1 MEILTADVWIIGS
14 GAAGLMAAITA
25 RAEGADV
32 AVLGKRAPG
41 GGTATTLSVGAFAGP
56 WEGLDVDRYLELTL
70 NAGRGLNRVEM
81 IEIMA
86 RESGDRFR
94 DLLAWGMNATSEK
107 GHFLAKPAQQAADQ
121 APVFGREIV
130 RCLSAKAEEMGVR
143 FVSHSVVRR
152 LAADDSGISMVAYS
166 ARRQGWFGLKG
177 NAVVLAAGGAGGLY
191 LHHDN
196 PQSITGDAYTLA
208 FEAGVELMDMEF
220 VQFYPVAIAEPKLP
234 SFLMAPDGVD
244 LGEVV
249 NSDGEDIYQ
258 KYDITARPAGTHS
271 RDKFAQALFNEIEIE
286 GREVFLDL
294 TRVSKETWCANPVS
308 AVNWGYLNRK
318 YKAFDKPF
326 RIAPLAHFACG
337 GAITD
342 EHGATSVPGLFS
354 AGEASGGAHG
364 ANRMGGNALTEC
376 IVFGH
381 RAGTAAARHAGSSEA
396 RSQDLKALMP
406 MVSSGDPRSD
416 VDALKLELREVMWRY
431 GGISRSSEGLA
442 TGLEKVREIAD
453 QAHRTRGV
461 NEPKQ
466 MEKFIELQLATGA
479 AELILEA
486 AGRRQE
492 SRGVHARTDFPEADD
507 AAWLGHLCLRQGE
520 AGTDWRFEPLSDA
533 AGADTA

>member
-1 MEILTADVWIIGS
+1 METMTADVWIIGS

-41 GGTATTLSVGAFAGP
+41 GGTSTTLSVGVFAGP
-56 WEGLDVDRYLELTL
+56 WEGLDVDRYLALTL
-70 NAGRGLNRVEM
+70 DAGRGLNRVDM

-86 RESGDRFR
+86 EESGDRFR
-94 DLLAWGMNATSEK
+94 DLLAWGMKANSAN
-107 GHFLAKPAQQAADQ
+107 GNFMAKPAQQAADE
-121 APVFGREIV
+121 APIFGREIV

-143 FVSHSVVRR
+143 FVNHSVVRR
-152 LAADDSGISMVAYS
+152 LQADADGVSMVAYS
-166 ARRQGWFGLKG
+166 ARQKGWFGMTG
-177 NAVVLAAGGAGGLY
+177 GAVVLAAGGAGALY

-196 PQSITGDAYTLA
+196 PQSISGDSYTLA
-208 FEAGVELMDMEF
+208 FEAGAELADMEF

-249 NSDGEDIYQ
+249 NSDGEDIYR
-258 KYDITARPAGTHS
+258 KYDITARPAGIHS
-271 RDKFAQALFNEIEIE
+271 RDAFAQALFNEIEIE

-294 TRVSKETWCANPVS
+294 TAVSKETWCATPIS
-308 AVNWGYLNRK
+308 AVNWGYLNRR
-318 YKAFDKPF
+318 YKAFDKPI

-342 EHGATSVPGLFS
+342 AHCATSVPGLYS

-381 RAGTAAARHAGSSEA
+381 RAGTAAAKYAAGQQVRGDDSA
-396 RSQDLKALMP
+396 KLMP
-406 MVSSGDPRSD
+406 AVAEGDPRSD
-416 VDALKLELREVMWRY
+416 ADALKLELREVMWRY
-431 GGISRSSEGLA
+431 GGISRSREGIA
-442 TGLEKVREIAD
+442 SGLEKVREIAD
-453 QAHRTRGV
+453 QAHRTRGI
-461 NEPKQ
+461 NEPQQ

-486 AGRRQE
+486 ASRRE
-492 SRGVHARTDFPEADD
+492 ETRGVHLRSDFPEADD
-507 AAWLGHLCLRQGE
+507 DQWLGHLCVQQSE
-520 AGTDWRFEPLSDA
+520 AGADWRFEPLEQSP
-533 AGADTA
+533 

>member
-1 MEILTADVWIIGS
+1 METLTADVWIIGS

-41 GGTATTLSVGAFAGP
+41 GGTSTTLSVGAFAGP
-56 WEGLDVDRYLELTL
+56 WEGLDVDKYLALTL
-70 NAGRGLNRVEM
+70 NAGRGLNRVDM

-86 RESGDRFR
+86 EEAGDRFR
-94 DLLAWGMNATSEK
+94 DLLAWGMNATSDK
-107 GHFLAKPAQQAADQ
+107 GHFPAKPAEQAADQ

-130 RCLSAKAEEMGVR
+130 RCLSAKAEGMGVR
-143 FVSHSVVRR
+143 FVNHSVVRR
-152 LAADDSGISMVAYS
+152 LEANDDGISMVAYS
-166 ARRQGWFGLKG
+166 ARQKGWFGMTG
-177 NAVVLAAGGAGGLY
+177 GAMVLAAGGAGGLY

-196 PQSITGDAYTLA
+196 PQSITGDAYSLA
-208 FEAGVELMDMEF
+208 FEAGAELVDMEF

-258 KYDITARPAGTHS
+258 KYDITARPAGIHS

-294 TRVSKETWCANPVS
+294 TGVSKETWCATSIS
-308 AVNWGYLNRK
+308 AINWGYLNRR

-342 EHGATSVPGLFS
+342 EYGATSVPGLYS
-354 AGEASGGAHG
+354 AGESSGGAHG

-381 RAGTAAARHAGSSEA
+381 RAGTAAAQYAAA
-396 RSQDLKALMP
+396 RQIQPGDPTGLMP
-406 MVSSGDPRSD
+406 AVAEGDPRSD
-416 VDALKLELREVMWRY
+416 ADALKLELREVMWRF
-431 GGISRSSEGLA
+431 GGISRSREGIA

-453 QAHRTRGV
+453 QAHRTRGI
-461 NEPKQ
+461 NEPQQ
-466 MEKFIELQLATGA
+466 MEKFLELQLATGA

-486 AGRRQE
+486 AGRRE
-492 SRGVHARTDFPEADD
+492 ETRGVHARTDFPESDD
-507 AAWLGHLCLRQGE
+507 ETWLGHLCVTRSETG
-520 AGTDWRFEPLSDA
+520 ADWRFEPLE
-533 AGADTA
+533 TPIENP